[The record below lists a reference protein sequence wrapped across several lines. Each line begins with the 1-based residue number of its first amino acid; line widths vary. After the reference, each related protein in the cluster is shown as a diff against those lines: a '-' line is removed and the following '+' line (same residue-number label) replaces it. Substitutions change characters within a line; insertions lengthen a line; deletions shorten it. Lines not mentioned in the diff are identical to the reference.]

1 MLSRL
6 GHRET
11 PCNILILV
19 WTRCEATEI
28 GVHSVIVLSKR
39 YSGAA
44 WYVQIIKQPDTLY
57 CRARPVL
64 TRATHAPPVRE
75 GPHPAAPSGAPGA
88 YVITG
93 SAACGGPSPATFL
106 LTSRMFW
113 ERDGL
118 TRQEETASCAMGLIP
133 HPF

>member
-1 MLSRL
+1 MFSRL
-6 GHRET
+6 GYRET
-11 PCNILILV
+11 TCNILILV

-28 GVHSVIVLSKR
+28 GVHSVTVLGKR

-44 WYVQIIKQPDTLY
+44 WYVQIIKQPDTSY

-64 TRATHAPPVRE
+64 TRAVHAPPARE

-93 SAACGGPSPATFL
+93 SAACGGSFSGDFSADL
-106 LTSRMFW
+106 SDVL
-113 ERDGL
+113 G
-118 TRQEETASCAMGLIP
+118 
-133 HPF
+133 